1 MNDSDKTQILVA
13 LINSGQIQLPYQRLI
28 RDVIERFSKKSLQT
42 TDEKGR
48 ELTIEEL
55 SQKRRKFL
63 LTAAKLDAEY
73 LHLFWVGLVNLTKK
87 LPATNGI
94 SLLKLISFF
103 LFLRDIRNSFQY
115 LY

>member
-73 LHLFWVGLVNLTKK
+73 LHLFWRGLDELDKETSCDEWNFPVEINQFL
-87 LPATNGI
+87 
-94 SLLKLISFF
+94 SLFERYQK
-103 LFLRDIRNSFQY
+103 
-115 LY
+115 